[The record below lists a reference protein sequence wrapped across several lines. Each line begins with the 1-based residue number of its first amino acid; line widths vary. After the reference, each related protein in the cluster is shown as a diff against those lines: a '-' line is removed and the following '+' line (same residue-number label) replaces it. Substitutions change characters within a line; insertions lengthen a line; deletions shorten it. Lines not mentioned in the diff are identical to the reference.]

1 MPKVRVRYAPS
12 PTGIPHVGNIRTAL
26 FDYLIAKKN
35 KGAFILRVEDTDQ
48 KRRVPESLEKIKESL
63 MALKLNWDEYYEQ
76 STRIEIYKKYLEQLI
91 NKGTAYEDE
100 GAWRFKIEKGNSV
113 GWEDLVYGKIEF
125 KTDVLEDF
133 IIIKSDGFPTYHFA
147 SVVDDHEMAISHVVR
162 GEEWISSTPKH
173 LLLYKAL
180 GWEPPKFVHLP
191 TILGPNKKKLSK
203 REGAKPVF
211 EYLEEGFL
219 PEAIVNF
226 LALLGWA
233 PKGDK
238 EIFSQEELVE
248 EFSIDRIN
256 KNSPVFNIE
265 KLKWFNGQWI
275 KKLEDHTLAKR
286 INQIFPD
293 YLLNEI
299 EKIAPLIKQRIFTL
313 IEFEEVAGFF
323 FRKPPLTQIPKVPIS
338 TSTVS
343 ETAVAFNK
351 LATWDAQSI
360 KNFFESFSK
369 SKNIDRIELITS
381 VRNIISGKEVTP
393 PLYESLEILGKDETI
408 DRLKCYEKGRS

>member
-12 PTGIPHVGNIRTAL
+12 PTGIPHVGNVRTAL

-35 KGAFILRVEDTDQ
+35 KGEFILRVEDTDQ
-48 KRRVPESLEKIKESL
+48 KRQVPQSLEKIKESL
-63 MALKLNWDEYYEQ
+63 TALKLNWDEYYEQ

-91 NKGTAYEDE
+91 EKGAVYEDE
-100 GAWRFKIEKGNSV
+100 GAWRFKIEKGNSI

-147 SVVDDHEMAISHVVR
+147 SVVDDHKMAISYVVR

-203 REGAKPVF
+203 REGAKSVF

-219 PEAIVNF
+219 PEALVNF

-238 EIFSQEELVE
+238 EIFSQEELIE

-275 KKLEDHTLAKR
+275 KKLENRTLAQR
-286 INQIFPD
+286 INKIFPH
-293 YLLNEI
+293 YPLEEI

-323 FRKPPLTQIPKVPIS
+323 FQKPTLGQIPNIPVSK
-338 TSTVS
+338 TTVS
-343 ETAVAFNK
+343 ETATAFNK
-351 LATWDAQSI
+351 LTTWDAQSI
-360 KNFFESFSK
+360 KDFFESFSK

-381 VRNIISGKEVTP
+381 VRNIISGREVTP

-408 DRLKCYEKGRS
+408 DRLKYYEKGRS

>member
-35 KGAFILRVEDTDQ
+35 KGEFILRIEDTDQ
-48 KRRVPESLEKIKESL
+48 KRLIPQSLEKIKESL
-63 MALKLNWDEYYEQ
+63 TALKLNWDEYYEQ

-91 NKGTAYEDE
+91 KKGAAYKDE

-147 SVVDDHEMAISHVVR
+147 SVVDDHEMAISHIVR

-180 GWEPPKFVHLP
+180 GWESPKFVHLP
-191 TILGPNKKKLSK
+191 TILGPNKKKISK

-211 EYLEEGFL
+211 DYLEEGFL

-238 EIFSQEELVE
+238 EIFSKEELIE

-275 KKLEDHTLAKR
+275 KKLENRTLAQR
-286 INQIFPD
+286 INKIFPD
-293 YLLNEI
+293 YPLEEI

-323 FRKPPLTQIPKVPIS
+323 FQKPTLTQIPNIPVSKTTI
-338 TSTVS
+338 S
-343 ETAVAFNK
+343 ETAAAFNK

-369 SKNIDRIELITS
+369 SKNIDRIDLITS
-381 VRNIISGKEVTP
+381 VRNIISGREVTP

-408 DRLKCYEKGRS
+408 DRLKYYEKGRS